1 MGGDYV
7 KEGSVLFKQK
17 TISRRCKMRKI
28 TILTVLFAVLLPF
41 SALAVMQEEWAKKYD
56 SGGNDSVTALAMDS
70 LGNVYVAGTTSVI
83 KYNSTGEEL
92 WVKNA
97 SVVAMSVDV
106 SGNAYITGAAGTVKY
121 DINGNESWARNAPAE
136 VVATDSSGN
145 VYVVG
150 STIAIKYDPNGNEL
164 WTRNIP
170 SGYIAIDSSGNLYVS
185 RRHDTSGRWGFGVIH
200 TTKYDANGNELWTAQ
215 YGRSGYNTYYSPK
228 AITVDS
234 SGNVYVAGRYSWA
247 GNYRSKFIT
256 VKYDSNGKQLWSA
269 TSAYVT
275 SDGGSPSAIG
285 ADDNGN
291 VYVATLGNWGD
302 GYLTIKYDAN
312 GNRQWANNYTDAGL
326 PTDIADSIPF
336 ENTIGASVATPTALA
351 IDSTGNVY
359 VTGTVNSPGASGE
372 SDIVTIKYDVNG
384 NTIWDTARGR
394 EIAFHESSPII
405 ALDASGNAYVAETVS
420 GPRGDS
426 DYVVLKY
433 GSSAP

>member
-1 MGGDYV
+1 
-7 KEGSVLFKQK
+7 
-17 TISRRCKMRKI
+17 MRKI

-41 SALAVMQEEWAKKYD
+41 SALAVMQGEWAKKYD

-136 VVATDSSGN
+136 VVATDLSGN

-150 STIAIKYDPNGNEL
+150 SKNVVGSTTAVKYDTNGNEL
-164 WTRNIP
+164 WNKNIP
-170 SGYIAIDSSGNLYVS
+170 GGYVKVDHSGNLYVTT
-185 RRHDTSGRWGFGVIH
+185 RVDYYPGRWGFSVIH
-200 TTKYDANGNELWTAQ
+200 TKKYDANGNELWTAQ
-215 YGRSGYNTYYSPK
+215 YGRSGYNTYYSPN

-234 SGNVYVAGRYSWA
+234 SGNVYVTGGYYWGGRT
-247 GNYRSKFIT
+247 KVIT
-256 VKYDSNGKQLWSA
+256 AKYDSNGNQLWGE
-269 TSAYVT
+269 TSAWST
-275 SDGGSPSAIG
+275 SASVAISTD
-285 ADDNGN
+285 ANGN
-291 VYVATLGNWGD
+291 AYVAICGSWLG
-302 GYLTIKYDAN
+302 GYLTIKYDAD
-312 GNRQWANNYTDAGL
+312 GKRQWANNYTDDGL
-326 PTDIADSIPF
+326 PVGIAVNIPSG
-336 ENTIGASVATPTALA
+336 NTTGVSVAIPTALA
-351 IDSTGNVY
+351 IDLAGNVY
-359 VTGTVNSPGASGE
+359 VTGTVDSSGASGE

-384 NTIWDTARGR
+384 NTIWNTARGKD
-394 EIAFHESSPII
+394 IAFRESAPMI
-405 ALDASGNAYVAETVS
+405 ALDASGNAYVAGTVS
-420 GPRGDS
+420 GLRGDS